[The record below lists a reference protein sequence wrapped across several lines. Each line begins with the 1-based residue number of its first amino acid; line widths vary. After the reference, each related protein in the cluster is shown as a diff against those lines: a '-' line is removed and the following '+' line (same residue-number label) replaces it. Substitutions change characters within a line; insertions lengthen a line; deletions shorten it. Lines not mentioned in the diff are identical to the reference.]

1 MEQDPRDERFENIL
15 MEGDDYKTSK
25 IIEGSLKIR
34 KYKDKSFGSGFL
46 YKDIKTNELFIVTKR
61 NSLKTEAIR
70 KTLNA
75 QKLIKHNNPYLLS
88 PIDYFV
94 KEKFLRAEGLI
105 TYNFY
110 LVYEKPENNLY
121 IERLLREKIEEDFL
135 SYELT
140 YILYQQVQANT
151 YLQSLNEYH
160 ANINPS
166 NITYDK
172 ERMLSRLIDNCGSD
186 YPLHST
192 DELHIQ
198 RYRNR
203 NPLYISAFVFDKL
216 IVKKHNY
223 EIDWKK
229 EDVFALGLTLLELGT
244 MESIQDIYDFK
255 NGEYLF
261 GNLKEH
267 IHLFNVRYGRVSPF
281 LIEVVKRMLHR
292 DCRKRPSFVDIWEVF
307 LKNNCT
313 KDFFKMV
320 RYHESFD
327 SIGQRKNA
335 QVFVN
340 KPNDAVLQRNQSNYI
355 LNGNYTTQPVN
366 SSIYRSYQLPYFHTN
381 STRKNTAR
389 RDMKK
394 EVITVH
400 TDINGNKTYSSRIM
414 TREYNHQDNNFPSSH
429 NQQMKQTVRN
439 NKNSR
444 PIIIKERVILL

>member
-1 MEQDPRDERFENIL
+1 
-15 MEGDDYKTSK
+15 
-25 IIEGSLKIR
+25 
-34 KYKDKSFGSGFL
+34 
-46 YKDIKTNELFIVTKR
+46 
-61 NSLKTEAIR
+61 
-70 KTLNA
+70 
-75 QKLIKHNNPYLLS
+75 
-88 PIDYFV
+88 
-94 KEKFLRAEGLI
+94 
-105 TYNFY
+105 
-110 LVYEKPENNLY
+110 
-121 IERLLREKIEEDFL
+121 
-135 SYELT
+135 
-140 YILYQQVQANT
+140 
-151 YLQSLNEYH
+151 
-160 ANINPS
+160 
-166 NITYDK
+166 
-172 ERMLSRLIDNCGSD
+172 
-186 YPLHST
+186 
-192 DELHIQ
+192 
-198 RYRNR
+198 
-203 NPLYISAFVFDKL
+203 
-216 IVKKHNY
+216 
-223 EIDWKK
+223 
-229 EDVFALGLTLLELGT
+229 
-244 MESIQDIYDFK
+244 
-255 NGEYLF
+255 
-261 GNLKEH
+261 
-267 IHLFNVRYGRVSPF
+267 
-281 LIEVVKRMLHR
+281 MLHR

-444 PIIIKERVILL
+444 PIIIKERVIQPQHVNSNSNYYNSTQYFPTTANQFRPKTSNTGQRIVRQKGPKTECMKTGQTTN